1 MIPFYFLGLFDSLWL
16 YSLYG
21 RLLLQRGF
29 EGVLS
34 YYCTGEL
41 WFDLLGWDGWE
52 EGIVQRRL
60 NKLRLFLYVLGELT
74 CFEGGLYNSLSAMS
88 YLIHGFPWTFVVSLA
103 LRSFGLGRS
112 RFVSSESQV
121 VSWNQVQNGVSRWVE
136 IKRKDWELGWAAAR
150 GVHYNIYA
158 SLKLASSYHSLTRP
172 HHILRSPLSSSS
184 SCSDRWERRLM
195 AAGL

>member
-74 CFEGGLYNSLSAMS
+74 CFEGG
-88 YLIHGFPWTFVVSLA
+88 FTT
-103 LRSFGLGRS
+103 
-112 RFVSSESQV
+112 
-121 VSWNQVQNGVSRWVE
+121 
-136 IKRKDWELGWAAAR
+136 
-150 GVHYNIYA
+150 
-158 SLKLASSYHSLTRP
+158 HSLP
-172 HHILRSPLSSSS
+172 
-184 SCSDRWERRLM
+184 
-195 AAGL
+195 